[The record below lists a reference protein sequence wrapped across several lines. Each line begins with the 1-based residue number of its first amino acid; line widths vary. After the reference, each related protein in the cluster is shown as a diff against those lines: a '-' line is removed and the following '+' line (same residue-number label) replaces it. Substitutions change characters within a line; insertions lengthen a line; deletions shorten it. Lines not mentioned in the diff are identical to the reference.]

1 MTVQARGNSGS
12 QSDASP
18 EETETFGLYLARQRE
33 LRGISLAQ
41 IAEQTRIGIG
51 SLRALEE
58 DDRARLSAR
67 VFVVGHIR
75 AYALAIGLNP
85 DEAVLRFDEGQQRL
99 TPAEEEGPRRRP
111 RRRLAAAL
119 LAAALALGAAAW
131 LFTR

>member
-1 MTVQARGNSGS
+1 MTAKARGSPGRQSG
-12 QSDASP
+12 ASP
-18 EETETFGLYLARQRE
+18 EETETFGLYLAHQRE

-41 IAEQTRIGIG
+41 IAEQTRIGVG

-58 DDRARLSAR
+58 DDRARLPAR
-67 VFVVGHIR
+67 VFLVGHIR

-99 TPAEEEGPRRRP
+99 LPAEEEGSRRRP

-119 LAAALALGAAAW
+119 LAATLALGAAAW